1 MGNEMLQCQSQSQ
14 PLDKMLNEDVIKYLE
29 KHIESLEE
37 KKKEVRKITS
47 ELITTNYSKGLV
59 DGLQFAINLL
69 NDSVQHLKSK

>member
-1 MGNEMLQCQSQSQ
+1 MVNEMLQCQSQPQ
-14 PLDKMLNEDVIKYLE
+14 TLGKMLNEDIIKYLE
-29 KHIESLEE
+29 KHIEALEE
-37 KKKEVRKITS
+37 RKKEVRKITS

>member
-1 MGNEMLQCQSQSQ
+1 MGNEMLQCQSKPQ

>member
-1 MGNEMLQCQSQSQ
+1 MLQCQSQPQ

>member
-1 MGNEMLQCQSQSQ
+1 MLQCQSQSQ

>member
-1 MGNEMLQCQSQSQ
+1 MLQCQSQPQ
-14 PLDKMLNEDVIKYLE
+14 PLDNMLNEDVIKYLE

-69 NDSVQHLKSK
+69 NDSVKHLKSK

>member
-1 MGNEMLQCQSQSQ
+1 MGNEMLQCQSQPQ
-14 PLDKMLNEDVIKYLE
+14 QLDKMLNEDVIKYLE